1 MDLSALFQSSSIAVV
16 GASRDPQKVGHQLLK
31 NLLCNTSLHLYPVN
45 PKAEEILGKTS
56 YSSLTAIQENIDLVI
71 IAVPISA
78 VESIIDECVIKKVK
92 AVVIITAGFAEEGEA
107 GKVIQHRITSK
118 LLQSNIALLGPNTMG
133 FINPYKNMYA
143 SFGAEHVEK
152 GSIAVI
158 SQSGAILSAL
168 FQSYASAYTGVS
180 FAVSMGNKG
189 GLSELECLKYAG
201 QDPHTNSI
209 ALYLESFADL
219 PLFMKIAKQISQS
232 KPIFLLKGGMTHE
245 GIRAAI
251 SHTAAL
257 ATPQALLIDAAEQSG
272 IVLIDT
278 FEQFVRATIAA
289 SQTTYLPEHLMI
301 VTNAGGPAV
310 VTVDEASLAHIP
322 LSVLSTHTTQ
332 ALAHAIP
339 HITPHNPLDLLG
351 DASAQSVDKALTVLA
366 QDPQIDAVAILIT
379 QQSVTD
385 MNEVARVLSKPR
397 GKKVRFISLIG
408 GEQLEP
414 YRKQLTKSGAIVTN
428 YPNEIVETLQA
439 LMRARQFMHRSSLAV
454 KLDITLSHPFPK
466 TFEDLQTLL
475 EQYGLTFPHQKVI
488 STKQDVSQLASLST
502 PLIAKTTDL
511 ELKHKAKLGAV
522 IGNVCDL
529 NYAKT
534 VFDHL
539 QTWKHPVVFQ
549 EMIANGREALIGF
562 TQDPQFG
569 WYLAIGIGGS
579 MSDAIADRA
588 YCFLPASEKE
598 VLHAVKKTRLSTIL
612 TPIQTLKLVQLLLK
626 LQTCVLS
633 TQDLKELEINPL
645 FITGNSMIVA
655 DIKRG

>member
-31 NLLCNTSLHLYPVN
+31 SLLKNTSLHLYPVN
-45 PKAEEILGKTS
+45 PKAEKILGKTS
-56 YSSLTAIQENIDLVI
+56 YPSLTAIQEHIDLVI
-71 IAVPISA
+71 IAVPVSV
-78 VESIIDECVIKKVK
+78 VESIIDECVTKAVK
-92 AVVIITAGFAEEGEA
+92 AVVIITAGFAEEGET
-107 GKVIQHRITSK
+107 GKIIQHRITSK
-118 LLQSNIALLGPNTMG
+118 LLQANIALLGPNTMG
-133 FINPYKNMYA
+133 FIDPHKNIYA

-168 FQSYASAYTGVS
+168 FQSYTSAHTGVS

-189 GLSELECLKYAG
+189 GLSELECLEYAG
-201 QDPHTNSI
+201 QDAHTHSI
-209 ALYLESFADL
+209 ALYLESFTNL
-219 PLFMKIAKQISQS
+219 PLFMNIAKQISRC

-245 GIRAAI
+245 GERAAI

-257 ATPQALLIDAAEQSG
+257 ATPQALLIDATEQSG
-272 IVLIDT
+272 IVLLDT
-278 FEQFVRATIAA
+278 YEQFVRASIAA
-289 SQTTYLPEHLMI
+289 SQTRYLPEHFII

-322 LSVLSTHTTQ
+322 LSVLSSHTAQ
-332 ALAHAIP
+332 ALAHALP

-351 DASAQSVDKALTVLA
+351 DASAKSIDEALTILA
-366 QDPQIDAVAILIT
+366 HDPQIDAIAVLIT

-385 MNEVARVLSKPR
+385 MEEVARVLSKPR
-397 GKKVRFISLIG
+397 GKKVRFVSLIG

-414 YRKQLTKSGAIVTN
+414 YRKLVAESGAIVTN
-428 YPNEIVETLQA
+428 YPNEIIETLQA
-439 LMRARQFMHRSSLAV
+439 LMRAKQFLHRPAPTINLH
-454 KLDITLSHPFPK
+454 LTQSHPFPK
-466 TFEDLQTLL
+466 TFEDVQTLL
-475 EQYGLTFPHQKVI
+475 EQYGLTFPRQKII
-488 STKQDVSQLASLST
+488 SSKHDVSQLASLST

-529 NYAKT
+529 HYAQT

-549 EMIANGREALIGF
+549 EMIAKGREALIGF

-569 WYLAIGIGGS
+569 WYIAIGIGGS

-598 VLHAVKKTRLSTIL
+598 VLRTVKKTRLSTIL
-612 TPIQTLKLVQLLLK
+612 TPVQTMKLVQMLLK

-645 FITGNSMIVA
+645 FITDNAMIVA
-655 DIKRG
+655 DMKRG